1 MIGFDVQK
9 YTESKTQI
17 PHSRKFCVMS
27 LKKRIKFQQ
36 LPNMSIIAT
45 TNKEKTYLS
54 LPFAL
59 CLILLDCLIFTIAT
73 NTILDH
79 YDDPVLDRVGH
90 VIVLWL
96 YIFMVTIFYRGV
108 LYFIAI
114 QTFKVVL
121 LFMPNVFYIKLHY
134 VLLGVVIG
142 ASFFA
147 GLLMSVL
154 RFSHNQ
160 PYVYW
165 HFEILLNVMYGFI
178 GGLYGF
184 LYYKYCTLDKQ
195 A

>member
-1 MIGFDVQK
+1 
-9 YTESKTQI
+9 
-17 PHSRKFCVMS
+17 
-27 LKKRIKFQQ
+27 
-36 LPNMSIIAT
+36 MSITVT
-45 TNKEKTYLS
+45 TNEEKTYLTMA
-54 LPFAL
+54 FTL

-79 YDDPVLDRVGH
+79 DNNEPFLDRVEYT
-90 VIVLWL
+90 IVLWL
-96 YIFMVTIFYRGV
+96 YIFMVTIFERGV
-108 LYFIAI
+108 LYFLAI

-121 LFMPNVFYIKLHY
+121 LFMPNVFSIKLHY

-147 GLLMSVL
+147 GLLMSGF
-154 RFSHNQ
+154 RFGNPK

-165 HFEILLNVMYGFI
+165 PFEILLNVVYGFI

>member
-1 MIGFDVQK
+1 
-9 YTESKTQI
+9 
-17 PHSRKFCVMS
+17 
-27 LKKRIKFQQ
+27 
-36 LPNMSIIAT
+36 MSIIAT

-59 CLILLDCLIFTIAT
+59 CLILLDCLIFSIAH
-73 NTILDH
+73 NVILRH
-79 YDDPVLDRVGH
+79 YDDTFIERVE
-90 VIVLWL
+90 
-96 YIFMVTIFYRGV
+96 YILMSWMYLFVVTIFERGV
-108 LYFIAI
+108 LYFLAI

-121 LFMPNVFYIKLHY
+121 LFMPNVFSIKLHY

-142 ASFFA
+142 ASLFA
-147 GLLMSVL
+147 GLLMSGF

-165 HFEILLNVMYGFI
+165 PFEILLNVMYGFI

-195 A
+195 S